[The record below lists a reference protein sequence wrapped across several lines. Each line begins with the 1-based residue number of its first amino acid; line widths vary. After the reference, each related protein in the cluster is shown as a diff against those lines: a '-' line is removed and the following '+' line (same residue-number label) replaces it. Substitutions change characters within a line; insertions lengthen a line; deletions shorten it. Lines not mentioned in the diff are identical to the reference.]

1 MRSFATI
8 RFTVATLIA
17 AATTLLCTTV
27 AAGELLVLPYAC
39 RVVGGE
45 PVLTPS
51 PDQGYRVI
59 GRREERDFTECSPA
73 NPDMCRRWKL
83 YRFDVD
89 CGGQRVPWVSLSAAA
104 DAHSGGRSWVEGGR
118 MHLEMPPSWSLRP
131 DDPCTRH
138 ARYGWRAGALS
149 RHCAERRDMARADV
163 EMPAGFAPMLEL
175 DAIFVADKGPAP
187 APDFAAAPVVAERAV
202 PKPTRAEVPVPAR
215 EADKPIKSP
224 PTPPIAKS
232 APVPAPSEPAK
243 PGSTPPSAPGAA
255 TETATGTPLA
265 PTIINQP
272 GSPSAKAAPE
282 QVAIAPPVTTAALA
296 DTKVVPAAEKHES
309 PVAVA
314 ESEPPK
320 EPPSH
325 TEQGAPAEEGRSKS
339 IAVTLVDDLTKSV
352 SPALLGV
359 GGVTMLGLLALLFAY
374 RRHQAEPG
382 FTLARDIAA
391 VSFEGRAGGQ
401 ELVRAGRWLAT
412 SAPNGETPQS
422 PAPQRGGPPA
432 NWGDAIPQTREEAL
446 QVLGMGV
453 APEVSEIAVKKIV
466 DGLRLSWH
474 PDYATSAE
482 DREMRE
488 LRMKQINAAW
498 EVISGK
504 RAT

>member
-1 MRSFATI
+1 MRSFATN
-8 RFTVATLIA
+8 RFTVALLVA
-17 AATTLLCTTV
+17 AATALHCTTV

-45 PVLTPS
+45 PVLTPA

-104 DAHSGGRSWVEGGR
+104 DRHSGGRSWVESGR
-118 MHLEMPPSWSLRP
+118 MHLEMPPSWSLRR
-131 DDPCTRH
+131 DDPCARE
-138 ARYGWRAGALS
+138 ARYGWRAGGVG
-149 RHCAERRDMARADV
+149 RYCAERRDVERADV

-175 DAIFVADKGPAP
+175 DAIFVADKELAP
-187 APDFAAAPVVAERAV
+187 APRIAAAPAIAERAV
-202 PKPTRAEVPVPAR
+202 PKPTSAEPRSPAR
-215 EADKPIKSP
+215 EDEKPIKAQSGP
-224 PTPPIAKS
+224 AVAKS
-232 APVPAPSEPAK
+232 APPTAPSEPAK
-243 PGSTPPSAPGAA
+243 PEGTPPSGPGPA
-255 TETATGTPLA
+255 TEIATGTPLA

-272 GSPSAKAAPE
+272 NAPAAKAAPE
-282 QVAIAPPVTTAALA
+282 QIAIAPPETTAALA
-296 DTKVVPAAEKHES
+296 DSKVEPASAEKKDS

-314 ESEPPK
+314 ESESRK
-320 EPPSH
+320 ELPSH
-325 TEQGAPAEEGRSKS
+325 EEETPAGEAKSKS
-339 IAVTLVDDLTKSV
+339 IAVTLVDDLRRSV

-374 RRHQAEPG
+374 RRDQSQPD
-382 FTLARDIAA
+382 FTLARDLAS
-391 VSFEGRAGGQ
+391 VSLDGEARGQ
-401 ELVRAGRWLAT
+401 ELVRSGRWLAT
-412 SAPNGETPQS
+412 APQGKPPQS

-453 APEVSEIAVKKIV
+453 APEVSEVAVKKIV

-474 PDYATSAE
+474 PDHANSPE
-482 DREMRE
+482 DRELRE
-488 LRMKQINAAW
+488 LRMKQVNAAW
-498 EVISGK
+498 EIIAGK
-504 RAT
+504 RVG

>member
-1 MRSFATI
+1 MRSFAI
-8 RFTVATLIA
+8 NRIA
-17 AATTLLCTTV
+17 AAALVAATTLLCTTV

-45 PVLTPS
+45 PVLTPA

-89 CGGQRVPWVSLSAAA
+89 CGGQRVPWVALSAAA
-104 DAHSGGRSWVEGGR
+104 DSHSGGRSWVEDGR
-118 MHLEMPPSWSLRP
+118 MHLGMPPSWSMQP

-138 ARYGWRAGALS
+138 PRYGWRAGALS

-175 DAIFVADKGPAP
+175 DAIFVADKEPAP
-187 APDFAAAPVVAERAV
+187 APVAAPVVAERAV
-202 PKPTRAEVPVPAR
+202 PKPTRAEAPSAR
-215 EADKPIKSP
+215 ETEKPVKAPAAP
-224 PTPPIAKS
+224 PVAKS

-243 PGSTPPSAPGAA
+243 PESAPPNAPAPA

-272 GSPSAKAAPE
+272 NAPAAKIEPD
-282 QVAIAPPVTTAALA
+282 QVAIAPPETTAALA
-296 DTKVVPAAEKHES
+296 DTKVAPAAEKPET
-309 PVAVA
+309 PVEVA
-314 ESEPPK
+314 ETDPVQ

-325 TEQGAPAEEGRSKS
+325 TAQGAPAEEGKIKS
-339 IAVTLVDDLTKSV
+339 IAVTLVDGLTRSV

-374 RRHQAEPG
+374 RRDQSQPD
-382 FTLARDIAA
+382 FTLARDLAS
-391 VSFEGRAGGQ
+391 VSLDGEARGK
-401 ELVRAGRWLAT
+401 ELVRSGRWLTT
-412 SAPNGETPQS
+412 STPNVEPPQS
-422 PAPQRGGPPA
+422 PVPTGAALPA
-432 NWGDAIPQTREEAL
+432 NWGDAIPQTRDEAL
-446 QVLGMGV
+446 RVLGMGV
-453 APEVSEIAVKKIV
+453 APEVSEVAVKKIV

-474 PDYATSAE
+474 PDYATSPE
-482 DREMRE
+482 DRELRE

>member
-1 MRSFATI
+1 MRSFAINRITAAAL
-8 RFTVATLIA
+8 V

-45 PVLTPS
+45 PVLTPA

-83 YRFDVD
+83 YRFDID
-89 CGGQRVPWVSLSAAA
+89 CGGQRVPWVALSAAA
-104 DAHSGGRSWVEGGR
+104 DRNGGGRSWVADGR

-131 DDPCTRH
+131 DDPCARE
-138 ARYGWRAGALS
+138 ARYGWRAGRLG
-149 RHCAERRDMARADV
+149 RYCAERRDMERADV

-175 DAIFVADKGPAP
+175 DAIFVADKEPAP
-187 APDFAAAPVVAERAV
+187 APSSAAAPVVAERPV
-202 PKPTRAEVPVPAR
+202 PKPTRAEAPAPAR
-215 EADKPIKSP
+215 EAEKPVKAPAAP
-224 PTPPIAKS
+224 PVAKS

-243 PGSTPPSAPGAA
+243 PESTPGAA
-255 TETATGTPLA
+255 TETATGTPLT

-282 QVAIAPPVTTAALA
+282 AIAPPETTAALA
-296 DTKVVPAAEKHES
+296 DTKVAPA
-309 PVAVA
+309 AVA
-314 ESEPPK
+314 EDDTRK
-320 EPPSH
+320 EPHAEP
-325 TEQGAPAEEGRSKS
+325 APPAEDSKS
-339 IAVTLVDDLTKSV
+339 KPISVTLVDDLTKSV

-359 GGVTMLGLLALLFAY
+359 GGVTVLGLLALLFAY
-374 RRHQAEPG
+374 RRHQTEAG

-391 VSFEGRAGGQ
+391 VSLDGRAGGK
-401 ELVRAGRWLAT
+401 ELVRAGRSLAT
-412 SAPNGETPQS
+412 SAPEGATPQS
-422 PAPQRGGPPA
+422 PAPQRGGAPA

-453 APEVSEIAVKKIV
+453 APEVSEVAVKKIV

-474 PDYATSAE
+474 PDYANSPQ
-482 DREMRE
+482 DRELRE

-498 EVISGK
+498 EIFSGR
-504 RAT
+504 RAS

>member
-1 MRSFATI
+1 MRSFAI
-8 RFTVATLIA
+8 NRIA
-17 AATTLLCTTV
+17 AAALVAATTLLCTTV
-27 AAGELLVLPYAC
+27 AAGELLVLPYSC

-104 DAHSGGRSWVEGGR
+104 DTRSGGRSWVEDGR

-131 DDPCTRH
+131 DDPCTRE
-138 ARYGWRAGALS
+138 ARYGWRAGGVG
-149 RHCAERRDMARADV
+149 RYCAERRDMERADV

-175 DAIFVADKGPAP
+175 DAIFVADKEPAP
-187 APDFAAAPVVAERAV
+187 APQMAAAPVIPERAV
-202 PKPTRAEVPVPAR
+202 PKPTRADAPAPTR
-215 EADKPIKSP
+215 EAEKPAP
-224 PTPPIAKS
+224 PVAKS

-243 PGSTPPSAPGAA
+243 PESTPPSTPGAT

-272 GSPSAKAAPE
+272 GSSNTRAAPE
-282 QVAIAPPVTTAALA
+282 QVAVAPPETTAALA
-296 DTKVVPAAEKHES
+296 DTKIAPTAVEKKES

-314 ESEPPK
+314 ESESANAPPAHA
-320 EPPSH
+320 EL
-325 TEQGAPAEEGRSKS
+325 GAPAEAGKSKS
-339 IAVTLVDDLTKSV
+339 IAVTLVDDLTKSI

-359 GGVTMLGLLALLFAY
+359 GGVTVLGLLALLFAY
-374 RRHQAEPG
+374 RRDQAQPG
-382 FTLARDIAA
+382 FTLARDLAS
-391 VSFEGRAGGQ
+391 VSLDGEKRGQ
-401 ELVRAGRWLAT
+401 ELVTSGRWLAP
-412 SAPNGETPQS
+412 SAPNGETSQS
-422 PAPQRGGPPA
+422 PTPQRGGPPA

-446 QVLGMGV
+446 RVLGMGV
-453 APEVSEIAVKKIV
+453 APEVSDVAVKKIV

-474 PDYATSAE
+474 PDYATSPE
-482 DREMRE
+482 DRELRE

-498 EVISGK
+498 EIFTGR
-504 RAT
+504 RAS